1 MEDTPPQDP
10 HLFTRRTNPRLTF
23 IMGVVLGISIMTAGG
38 VIFVAYTLG
47 GGNVGTFDIQP
58 LDTSNNILEEPR
70 INVTL
75 NDTQKI
81 VVDDTTH
88 IYGETE
94 NYKVTLVSYID
105 YECRFCK
112 KFFPNIQT
120 FVDNHSDSVRW
131 IVKQYPLTQI
141 HPNAKSAAIAAECA
155 GNQDKFFEYSKALFE
170 RQTELSDAVYT
181 EIATA
186 HALDVSVFSAC
197 IANGSAVDRVE
208 ADTTEALSLG
218 VQTQPNLVV
227 WNGSDSIDI
236 IDGYVDNEYLENS
249 IANQL

>member
-1 MEDTPPQDP
+1 MEETPPQDP

-23 IMGVVLGISIMTAGG
+23 VMGVVLGISVMTAGG
-38 VIFVAYTLG
+38 VMLVAYTLS

-94 NYKVTLVSYID
+94 NYKITLVSYTD

-112 KFFPNIQT
+112 LFVPNIQT

-131 IVKQYPLTQI
+131 IIKQYPLTQI

-155 GNQDKFFEYSKALFE
+155 GNQNKFIEYSNALYE
-170 RQTELSDAVYT
+170 RQTELGNAIYSD
-181 EIATA
+181 IATSQG
-186 HALDVSVFSAC
+186 LDVPAFEAC
-197 IANGSAVDRVE
+197 IANGSTVDRVE

-227 WNGSDSIDI
+227 WNGSDDIDI

-249 IANQL
+249 IASQL

>member
-1 MEDTPPQDP
+1 MEATPAQDT
-10 HLFTRRTNPRLTF
+10 HLFTQRTNPRLTF
-23 IMGVVLGISIMTAGG
+23 IMGVVLGVSIMTTGG
-38 VIFVAYTLG
+38 VMFVAYTLSG
-47 GGNVGTFDIQP
+47 GDVGSFDIQP

-131 IVKQYPLTQI
+131 IIKHYPLTQI

-155 GNQDKFFEYSKALFE
+155 GNQDKFFEYSKTLFE
-170 RQTELSDAVYT
+170 RQTELSGAIYT
-181 EIATA
+181 DIATA
-186 HALDVSVFSAC
+186 QSLDVPAFEAC
-197 IANGSAVDRVE
+197 IANGSTVDRVE

-227 WNGSDSIDI
+227 WNGTDTIDI

-249 IANQL
+249 IASQL